1 MAGRTVLH
9 VGCGFKRLEDLPP
22 AFRDGSWTEIRLD
35 IDVDVAPDM
44 VGTITDMAAV
54 ETGSVD
60 AVFSSHNIEHVY
72 WHEVPAVIAEFWRVL
87 KPTGFALITCP
98 DLQSLGQKLAGG
110 NILETLYES
119 ALGPVTPL
127 DVLYGHSASIAAGQH
142 YMAHKCG
149 FTGKTLTELLDGA
162 HFSRVVVVRHGG
174 DLWALASR
182 KSMSLPEFK
191 ALFTKYIPVQIAG

>member
-9 VGCGFKRLEDLPP
+9 VGCGYKKLEDLPP
-22 AFRDGSWTEIRLD
+22 AFRDGSWTELRLD
-35 IDVDVAPDM
+35 IDVEVAPDM

-72 WHEVPAVIAEFWRVL
+72 WHEVPAVVAEFQRVL

-98 DLQSLGQKLAGG
+98 DLQGLAQKLAGG
-110 NILETLYES
+110 DLLTPLYES
-119 ALGPVTPL
+119 PSGPVSPL
-127 DVLYGHSASIAAGQH
+127 DVLYGHSVSIAAGQH

-149 FTGKTLTELLDGA
+149 FTGKTLTDVLDSA
-162 HFSRVVVVRHGG
+162 HFNRVVVVRAGG

-182 KSMSLPEFK
+182 KSMTLPEFK
-191 ALFTKYIPVQIAG
+191 TLFTTYIPVPIAG